1 MSSNEI
7 SISIEET
14 NKIRS
19 KLGLSLI
26 PTTNGNSGSN
36 NNNKDKDIQKR
47 EYNESLSI
55 IETNK
60 IRLKLGLKPIP
71 GPNNLSLQ
79 GENQGDDEDENYK
92 EFISQSEKLIRDE
105 KKLSDLQSKKYELS
119 KSKLL
124 NQKDNLFSDLN
135 DTDDTEWINNIGNGN
150 KKDTLASKR
159 NFTKK
164 TNQKKVN
171 ETGGDVSVDNITIMH
186 DLNSFKNHIEDQQK
200 DVILTLKDESIFGN
214 GENDDDKDNG
224 NFENVELSEKLKIKE
239 ILNEKINNNDNK
251 RKLIG
256 EDGFEDYE
264 DNDKFEIVQGSF
276 NISNGISRNNK
287 PLDEDQDKD
296 GEIEI
301 NKIVKRKKTGNLVL
315 FDEDNEFEDDFKTDI
330 SNQFSK
336 SDYKTVKFKKI
347 NKKLL
352 KNKNK
357 RKIVTNDDDE
367 NENEIK
373 EQKIFKKVKLSEF
386 NNSEIDFDRDELS
399 NFINKN
405 RSKKVIVKD
414 FENEKEM
421 GIDNKED
428 LSDDGGII
436 IDEDEEFFGTLKV
449 SPEDEV
455 SSNNSSL
462 GSKDT
467 IRVTPSVSPSETYP
481 SKDADKLEV
490 KIENVIHKDSVN
502 EEDDSVGLGSMLR
515 LLNQNKNEVNNNG
528 KNANKN
534 FKVDNNYNPDI
545 KIRYTDD
552 KGKELDKKQA
562 FKYLSHKF
570 HGFKK

>member
-1 MSSNEI
+1 M
-7 SISIEET
+7 
-14 NKIRS
+14 
-19 KLGLSLI
+19 
-26 PTTNGNSGSN
+26 
-36 NNNKDKDIQKR
+36 
-47 EYNESLSI
+47 
-55 IETNK
+55 
-60 IRLKLGLKPIP
+60 PIP
-71 GPNNLSLQ
+71 DPNNLSLQ
-79 GENQGDDEDENYK
+79 VDNQGDNEDENYK
-92 EFISQSEKLIRDE
+92 EFISHSEKLIKDE

-124 NQKDNLFSDLN
+124 NQKDNLFNDLN
-135 DTDDTEWINNIGNGN
+135 DTDDAEWINNIGNDN
-150 KKDTLASKR
+150 KKDTFASNK

-171 ETGGDVSVDNITIMH
+171 ETSGDVSVDNITIMH

-276 NISNGISRNNK
+276 NISNGKSRNNK
-287 PLDEDQDKD
+287 PLDEDQDND
-296 GEIEI
+296 GKIEI

-315 FDEDNEFEDDFKTDI
+315 LDEDNEFEDDFKTDI
-330 SNQFSK
+330 NNQFSK

-357 RKIVTNDDDE
+357 RKIVTNDDD
-367 NENEIK
+367 ENEIK